1 MDMELWMVAALIF
14 NILLMG
20 IAVWVGYRLGCKA
33 NKEKEQIVTIGTFFI
48 DKDTG
53 EIYTVFDIE
62 PKDMQN
68 GDVVLMDIAFNEFD
82 HSQETQGS

>member
-1 MDMELWMVAALIF
+1 MNVWVIVALIF

-20 IAVWVGYRLGCKA
+20 IAVWVGYFLGRKA
-33 NKEKEQIVTIGTFFI
+33 GKEKEQLITIGTFII

-68 GDVVLMDIAFNEFD
+68 GDVILMDIAFNDFS